1 MKDIVTFSCGHEG
14 MVNLLGKGSE
24 RERQLYAYKNYKVC
38 PECYKKQQQEKA
50 EKEGLI
56 LNVAID
62 PYNQEKPVK
71 LFFTGNSFPVKDDIK
86 SLRYFYDYC
95 DTGVLGFLSAKSSKN
110 WQKNCTLENLE
121 DEIKKA
127 STLNPTIKSTIT
139 EADVA
144 AYREIAARRNAD
156 NK

>member
-1 MKDIVTFSCGHEG
+1 MKCEVTFSCGHKG

-24 RERQLYAYKNYKVC
+24 RERQLYGYENYKVC

-71 LFFTGNSFPVKDDIK
+71 LFFSGNSFPVKDDIK
-86 SLRYFYDYC
+86 ALRYFYDYC
-95 DTGVLGFLSAKSSKN
+95 DIGVLGFLSAKSSKN

-127 STLNPTIKSTIT
+127 SALNPTIKSTIT
-139 EADVA
+139 DADVA